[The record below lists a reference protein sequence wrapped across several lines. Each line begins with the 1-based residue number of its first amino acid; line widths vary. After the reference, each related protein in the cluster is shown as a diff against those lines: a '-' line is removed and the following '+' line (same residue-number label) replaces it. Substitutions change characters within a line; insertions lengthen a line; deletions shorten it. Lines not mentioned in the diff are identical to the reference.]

1 MRAIAAIGRLLPR
14 QSVREIGRFFT
25 EAGIAL
31 DEEFAAGIILILSIL
46 SLVISSGISFF
57 FLKDALVAIAIGIFV
72 MFAFLIAFYEILLL
86 KIDERTAALESV
98 LSDFLSL
105 VAANMRAGMTL
116 DKALLY
122 SARPEFGALSKE
134 IEESMK
140 KVLAGGNLEKELQS
154 LSKKFRSVHLER
166 AISIILEGIKSGGE
180 IASTLERISINLRD
194 VQIMRKEIVAS
205 TTMYVIFIFAT
216 AAIIAPLLY
225 VVLAKVFSLFEI
237 LWERQPTESL
247 RTPLGAI
254 SPAAPGIK
262 TEELHIF
269 SLALIA
275 ITIATASVMVS
286 IIQTGKKV
294 NAVKYALPIA
304 IVAIA
309 VYFLSKFLLDFIFKP
324 LTL

>member
-1 MRAIAAIGRLLPR
+1 
-14 QSVREIGRFFT
+14 
-25 EAGIAL
+25 
-31 DEEFAAGIILILSIL
+31 
-46 SLVISSGISFF
+46 
-57 FLKDALVAIAIGIFV
+57 

-262 TEELHIF
+262 TEELYIF